1 MFFYLTLLIRELFIF
16 IYNKIVVKRQGKKGE
31 NRLFQ
36 QLKIGFLFDIDGTLT
51 TYQRNDSVIDLL
63 LMNDLENIR
72 KKNMPIGLVTGRGV
86 DWVNNHFFQYIDSA
100 LKEHSFISGEFGLV
114 CFYRGKKTYRRLPK
128 EIQKLLIELKKE
140 LTEII
145 CDYRQLDVV
154 ESFEVPDDRLLWIE
168 PKERMITFRT
178 LPSFGLT
185 TEKYLRNI
193 EPVMKDHLDKLKIVP
208 NKYAV
213 DILPIVATKKLAAEK
228 TIKILD
234 PDKEINKWFAFG
246 DSDADEEMG
255 RLRKVHFVRVKQ
267 GMTRDTHYLIEKAM
281 YGKL

>member
-1 MFFYLTLLIRELFIF
+1 MTFKKLGNCLYFTLLRYCE
-16 IYNKIVVKRQGKKGE
+16 KIWKKGVD
-31 NRLFQ
+31 RLFQ

-72 KKNMPIGLVTGRGV
+72 KRGMPIGLVTGRSV
-86 DWVNNHFFQYIDSA
+86 DWVNNHFFEYIDDN
-100 LKEHSFISGEFGLV
+100 LREHSFISGEFGLV
-114 CFYRGKKTYRRLPK
+114 SFYDSKKTYRRLPK

-140 LTEII
+140 LTDII
-145 CDYRQLDVV
+145 CDYRQLDVI
-154 ESFEVPDDRLLWIE
+154 ESFEVPDERLLWIE

-193 EPVMKDHLDKLKIVP
+193 EPVMKDHLNILKIVP

-213 DILPIVATKKLAAEK
+213 DILPILATKKLAAEI
-228 TIKILD
+228 TIKALD
-234 PDKEINKWFAFG
+234 PNKEINKWFAFG
-246 DSDADEEMG
+246 DTEADEEMG
-255 RLRKVHFVRVKQ
+255 RLRKVQFIKVEQ